1 MYILYAFYF
10 NIKKKKEEKNAHY
23 ATNENKNVLHFSN
36 R

>member
-10 NIKKKKEEKNAHY
+10 NIKKKEEKNAHY